1 MHNSTRTT
9 SEQCMKQTANI
20 IWLQNMLTLQQL
32 LKQNMTNMFSFAEA
46 SKVTVLEQETV
57 EQHYVG
63 DRVAVLEVE
72 HQIAAISFHE
82 DAKYTDIC
90 HVSLSLSE
98 GFQIYRRGFSYIGH
112 MAFHFFF

>member
-72 HQIAAISFHE
+72 HQIAAIRVQRQFSSQ
-82 DAKYTDIC
+82 DRLYMA
-90 HVSLSLSE
+90 VSTN
-98 GFQIYRRGFSYIGH
+98 G
-112 MAFHFFF
+112 